1 MKNENDIRPKCS
13 CSGYKDLLSSL
24 SAAADIAGI
33 ENRAVRSLPKAGG
46 AKNVTRKFSF
56 IVLFFV
62 AVAALGAIY
71 VHAGKGLADSPA
83 ASQPQ
88 TTDTRVIAYYFHVTV
103 RCTTCRT
110 IESYSREVIE
120 QKFGADIAK
129 DRLQYRLVNI
139 QLPENRH
146 FVKDYQLFTKSLVLV
161 RFDKGRQAE
170 YKVLNDTW
178 ELVEDKSAMQGYV
191 EREVRDYLRRLS

>member
-1 MKNENDIRPKCS
+1 M
-13 CSGYKDLLSSL
+13 
-24 SAAADIAGI
+24 A
-33 ENRAVRSLPKAGG
+33 
-46 AKNVTRKFSF
+46 RKLISV
-56 IVLFFV
+56 VLFFLVV
-62 AVAALGAIY
+62 ATLGAIY
-71 VHAGKGLADSPA
+71 VNSEKAQANPPA

-88 TTDTRVIAYYFHVTV
+88 SADTKVVAYYFHVTA

-120 QKFGADIAK
+120 PKFSADIASG
-129 DRLQYRLVNI
+129 RLQFKLVNV
-139 QLPENRH
+139 QLAENRH

-178 ELVEDKSAMQGYV
+178 ELVGEKSALQGYV
-191 EREVRDYLRRLS
+191 EREVRDYLKRLS